1 MATPDRLSKSIAG
14 NGILAAMMR
23 RSLGLPLRTKVR
35 LVILL
40 VASITLLAAVGAVL
54 GLQLSLFRASFDRD
68 LTALG
73 AIMASNSSA
82 ALDFEDPKAAYA
94 TLFALQAKS
103 GILGAVIVTAAG
115 ERFASFG
122 IAETEQGLA
131 EFQRG
136 ATESADGRHRLHT
149 EAILRD
155 GKQLGLLHIRAD
167 YGVRRDELLRA
178 SLGIIAGVLA
188 CSVFL
193 ILALTSRLQHL
204 ITQPIAHLAD
214 AALDVARRNDYS
226 VRVEKVVDDEL
237 GQLTDAFNKM
247 LGEIERQDSAIQATR
262 ERLEQQVNA
271 LAASETRFRG
281 VVENLGEALLLVGLN
296 GENLFINPRFTALLG
311 WRDEDLEGH
320 DALKLLMPDQDRY
333 GLFLAHETQDA
344 TAGALEV
351 QMMHRSGSRIWTEI
365 HASPMRGA
373 DGELI
378 GTLAA
383 ILDITTRRNAAEE
396 LEEMNKQLV
405 ETSRAAGMAEVAT
418 GVLHNV
424 GNVLNSVNV
433 TASLSVQRL
442 RNSKVAN
449 LAKAADLLISQNGN
463 LANWLATDPQGQ
475 RLPGYLVRIS
485 EHLATENKELTHD
498 LHQLAQNVEH
508 IKEIVSVQQSYA
520 CVSGLVEILAPV
532 QLVEDAM
539 RMNAAKFNRHGIDV
553 VCEFGPAPAVAV
565 DKHKVLQILVNLIR
579 NAKHAVEEANS
590 EDRRM
595 HVSIAKVDDEF
606 VQIAIRD
613 NGVGIPPENLTRIF
627 QLGFTTK
634 KNGHGFGLHSAANAA
649 REMGGSLTAHSNG
662 PGTGATFTL
671 SLPIASSVAKV

>member
-1 MATPDRLSKSIAG
+1 MATPDSFSKPD
-14 NGILAAMMR
+14 NGLFATMMR
-23 RSLGLPLRTKVR
+23 RSLSLPLRTKVR
-35 LVILL
+35 LVIVM
-40 VASITLLAAVGAVL
+40 VASIALLVAVGAVL
-54 GLQLSLFRASFDRD
+54 ALQLNLFRANFDRD
-68 LTALG
+68 LTALA

-82 ALDFEDPKAAYA
+82 ALDFEDPKAALE
-94 TLFALQAKS
+94 TLSALQAKP
-103 GILGAVIVTAAG
+103 GILGATIVNNQG
-115 ERFASFG
+115 KRFAQFG
-122 IAETEQGLA
+122 ALESPQGLA
-131 EFQRG
+131 EFNRG
-136 ATESADGRHRLHT
+136 ALSSADGRHRLHT

-167 YGVRRDELLRA
+167 YAVRRNELLRA
-178 SLGIIAGVLA
+178 SFGIMASVLA
-188 CSVFL
+188 GSIVL

-204 ITQPIAHLAD
+204 ITRPIAHLAN

-247 LGEIERQDSAIQATR
+247 LEEIERQDTAIQSAR
-262 ERLEQQVNA
+262 HSLEQKVNA

-311 WRDEDLEGH
+311 WREEDLQGH

-333 GLFLAHETQDA
+333 GLLLAHEAPQRTD
-344 TAGALEV
+344 GAIEV
-351 QMMHRSGSRIWTEI
+351 QMAHRSGTRIWTEI
-365 HASPMRGA
+365 HASPMRGP

-433 TASLSVQRL
+433 TASLSLQKL
-442 RNSKVAN
+442 RGSKVVN
-449 LAKAADLLISQNGN
+449 LAKAAEMITSKNGD
-463 LANWLATDPQGQ
+463 LANWLTTDPQGQ

-498 LHQLAQNVEH
+498 LQQLAENVEH

-520 CVSGLVEILAPV
+520 CVSGLVETLAPK

-539 RMNAAKFNRHGIDV
+539 RMNMAKFNRHGIDV
-553 VCEFGPAPAVAV
+553 ICDFAPAPEVAV
-565 DKHKVLQILVNLIR
+565 DKHKVLQILVNLMR
-579 NAKHAVEEANS
+579 NAKHAVEESNS
-590 EDRRM
+590 TDRRM
-595 HVSIAKVDDEF
+595 IVSISGPDGKF
-606 VQIAIRD
+606 VRIAIRD
-613 NGVGIPPENLTRIF
+613 TGVGIPLENLTRIF

-649 REMGGSLTAHSNG
+649 REMGGSLTAHSDG
-662 PGTGATFTL
+662 PGTGAAFTL
-671 SLPIASSVAKV
+671 SLPIASPLSHV